1 MSAVIP
7 SLRTPSETRNP
18 IIVATLVAITTA
30 VVGGLLTNLGPW
42 YFALKQPTWKPP
54 DWAFGPAWTLIFAC
68 TAASAVFGW
77 WAARGTGKR
86 AMLVVLFIANAVLN
100 SLWSLLFFF
109 LQRPDWA
116 LMEVPFLWLSIA
128 ALMWA
133 LWPHSKRATLLLVP
147 YLLWVTFAANLNWAI
162 VKMNAPFVGLP

>member
-1 MSAVIP
+1 LSATFP
-7 SLRTPSETRNP
+7 SLRTASETRNP
-18 IIVATLVAITTA
+18 ILVATLVAVATA
-30 VVGGLLTNLGPW
+30 VLGGLLTNLGPW
-42 YFALKQPTWKPP
+42 YFSLKQPTWKPP

-86 AMLVVLFIANAVLN
+86 TMVTVLFCANVVCN
-100 SLWSLLFFF
+100 SLWSLLFFY

-116 LMEVPFLWLSIA
+116 LIEVAFLWLSIVV
-128 ALMWA
+128 LMWY
-133 LWPHSKRATLLLVP
+133 LWPLSRRATLLLVP

-162 VKMNAPFVGLP
+162 VKMNAPFAGLQ

>member
-1 MSAVIP
+1 LSAAFP

-18 IIVATLVAITTA
+18 IIVATLVAIATA
-30 VVGGLLTNLGPW
+30 VMGGLLTKLGPW
-42 YFALKQPTWKPP
+42 YFSLTQPSWKPP

-86 AMLVVLFIANAVLN
+86 ATVAALFCVNVVCN

-116 LMEVPFLWLSIA
+116 LIEVAFLWLSIVV
-128 ALMWA
+128 LMCY
-133 LWPHSKRATLLLVP
+133 LWPLSKRATLLLVP

-162 VKMNAPFVGLP
+162 VEMNAPFVGL